1 MNIEDKIGLTRENLK
16 SLTIPIQRANILQN
30 IIETYFNYLQ
40 KQFYGY
46 TLGVVNISHL
56 IGKKLQ
62 HHEDIGSI

>member
-46 TLGVVNISHL
+46 TLGIVNISHL
-56 IGKKLQ
+56 IG
-62 HHEDIGSI
+62 